1 MTQRPEV
8 ARALQA
14 SAPHALVDTLRE
26 VLAEGYGALS
36 VELLLADY
44 GATALA
50 PFGAAGTAAAPI
62 PVANSAEGRAFGSQ
76 QPRQRSRHGDV
87 VEHHLPVTV
96 RGERTGILTV
106 RLPVERS
113 VPEAVDGLAQ
123 AAGLLGHELVV
134 AERDTDVY
142 QRARRISRLTLAAEM
157 QWQLLPARACS
168 ADEYAIGA
176 HLEPAYDTHG
186 DNYDWAS
193 DADELTLAV
202 TDGMGTGVDASMLT
216 HLAVNALRN
225 ARRAGISIE
234 DQAALADQALYAQY
248 RGAAYVSTL
257 LLCFDL
263 ATGRVQAVDA
273 GSPQLWRLRGR
284 TIERIEL
291 EPQMPLG
298 MFEETHYKAQEFEVL
313 PGDRLL
319 IVSDGVYAAHSPQG
333 EAYAERAL
341 ARTLHAGRL
350 LPAAD
355 VPRAVL
361 RDLAAYRDA
370 ESLDDSLVLCV
381 DWFGRQGD
389 RPAGPGQAAGTGDGA
404 R

>member
-1 MTQRPEV
+1 MTQRLEV

-14 SAPHALVDTLRE
+14 SPPHALVDTLRE
-26 VLAEGYGALS
+26 ALATGYGALS

-44 GATALA
+44 AATALA
-50 PFGAAGTAAAPI
+50 PFDAVGAAAT
-62 PVANSAEGRAFGSQ
+62 PVPLANSAEGRAFGSQ
-76 QPRQRSRHGDV
+76 QPHQQAQQADV
-87 VEHHLPVTV
+87 VDHHLPVTV

-113 VPEAVDGLAQ
+113 VPEAVDDLVHV
-123 AAGLLGHELVV
+123 AGLLGHELLV

-142 QRARRISRLTLAAEM
+142 QQARRINRLTLAAEM

-168 ADEYAIGA
+168 TDEYAIGA
-176 HLEPAYDTHG
+176 QLEPAYDTHG

-193 DADELTLAV
+193 DAHQLTLTV

-248 RGAAYVSTL
+248 RGAAHVSTL
-257 LLCFDL
+257 LLRFDL

-273 GSPQLWRLRGR
+273 GSPQLWRLRGK
-284 TIERIEL
+284 TIERIGL

-298 MFEETHYKAQEFEVL
+298 MFEETHYKTQDFEVL
-313 PGDRLL
+313 RGDRLL
-319 IVSDGVYAAHSPQG
+319 IVSDGVYAAQSPQG

-341 ARTLHAGRL
+341 ARALHAGRL
-350 LPAAD
+350 LPAAA

-361 RDLAAYRDA
+361 RDLVEYRDA

-389 RPAGPGQAAGTGDGA
+389 RSAGPGRHQTPGW
-404 R
+404 RP

>member
-1 MTQRPEV
+1 MTQRREV
-8 ARALQA
+8 ERAVRA
-14 SAPHALVDTLRE
+14 SAPHALVDTLRD
-26 VLAEGYGALS
+26 VLAERYGALS
-36 VELLLADY
+36 VELLLADH

-50 PFGAAGTAAAPI
+50 PFGATGTAGAATAPV
-62 PVANSAEGRAFGSQ
+62 PVANSAEGRAFGGRQPHQ
-76 QPRQRSRHGDV
+76 QTRHGDV

-96 RGERTGILTV
+96 RGERTGLLTV

-113 VPEAVDGLAQ
+113 VPEAVDGLVH
-123 AAGLLGHELVV
+123 AAGLLGHELLV

-142 QRARRISRLTLAAEM
+142 RRARRLSRLTLAAEM

-176 HLEPAYDTHG
+176 QLEPSHDTHG

-202 TDGMGTGVDASMLT
+202 TDGMGTGVNASMLT
-216 HLAVNALRN
+216 HLAVSALRN

-248 RGAAYVSTL
+248 RGAAHVSTL
-257 LLCFDL
+257 LLRFDF
-263 ATGRVQAVDA
+263 ATGLVRAVDA
-273 GSPQLWRLRGR
+273 GSPQLWRMRGR
-284 TIERIEL
+284 AIERIEL
-291 EPQMPLG
+291 DPQMPLG

-319 IVSDGVYAAHSPQG
+319 VVSDGVYAAQSPHG

-341 ARTLHAGRL
+341 ARAVHAGRL
-350 LPAAD
+350 LPAAA
-355 VPRAVL
+355 VPRELL
-361 RDLAAYRDA
+361 RDLADFRGA
-370 ESLDDSLVLCV
+370 ESPDDALVLCV
-381 DWFGRQGD
+381 DWFGRPGERGR
-389 RPAGPGQAAGTGDGA
+389 RPTNAENGA